1 MMMRCCECLCSNFP
15 SAAAQRLEAWFCSG
29 KLGRK
34 ERNIMAPATVEVS
47 SWAAKESSGHL
58 APFTFS
64 RR

>member
-1 MMMRCCECLCSNFP
+1 VSVYVVIFYQLLLRDWKPGSVL
-15 SAAAQRLEAWFCSG
+15 A

-47 SWAAKESSGHL
+47 AWAAKDSSGHL
-58 APFTFS
+58 APFTFL